1 MHQKGERAITK
12 MRMITMPVNRRG
24 QGTTFQCTTRAD
36 LGDLVARS
44 STQAGR
50 VTNMKMRVVMVMLML
65 TTMKQ
70 EGVTDAVQV
79 SAGSQPGDPGQ
90 NLTNNIIVF

>member
-12 MRMITMPVNRRG
+12 MTMITMPVSRRG
-24 QGTTFQCTTRAD
+24 QGTTFQFTTRAD

-50 VTNMKMRVVMVMLML
+50 VVKMKMRVLMLML

-70 EGVTDAVQV
+70 EGATDAVQV
-79 SAGSQPGDPGQ
+79 SAGSQPGDPGHY
-90 NLTNNIIVF
+90 LTNSIIVF

>member
-1 MHQKGERAITK
+1 
-12 MRMITMPVNRRG
+12 MRMITMPMSRRG
-24 QGTTFQCTTRAD
+24 QGTTSQCTTRAD

-50 VTNMKMRVVMVMLML
+50 VVKMKMRVVMVMVML

-70 EGVTDAVQV
+70 EGAADAVQV
-79 SAGSQPGDPGQ
+79 SAGSQPGDPGHY
-90 NLTNNIIVF
+90 LTNSIIVF

>member
-1 MHQKGERAITK
+1 MT
-12 MRMITMPVNRRG
+12 MITMPVSRRG
-24 QGTTFQCTTRAD
+24 QGTTSQCTTRAD

-50 VTNMKMRVVMVMLML
+50 VVKMKMRVVMVML

-70 EGVTDAVQV
+70 EGATDAVQV
-79 SAGSQPGDPGQ
+79 SAGSQPGDPGHY
-90 NLTNNIIVF
+90 LTNSIIVF

>member
-1 MHQKGERAITK
+1 
-12 MRMITMPVNRRG
+12 MRMITMPMSRRG
-24 QGTTFQCTTRAD
+24 QGTTSQCTTRAD

-50 VTNMKMRVVMVMLML
+50 VTNMKMRVVMVML

-79 SAGSQPGDPGQ
+79 SAGSQPGDPGH

>member
-1 MHQKGERAITK
+1 MT
-12 MRMITMPVNRRG
+12 MITMPMSRRG
-24 QGTTFQCTTRAD
+24 QGTTSQCTTRAD

-50 VTNMKMRVVMVMLML
+50 VVKMKMRVVMLML

-70 EGVTDAVQV
+70 EGATDAVQV
-79 SAGSQPGDPGQ
+79 SAGSQPGDPGHY
-90 NLTNNIIVF
+90 LTNSIIVF

>member
-1 MHQKGERAITK
+1 MT
-12 MRMITMPVNRRG
+12 MITMPLNRRW
-24 QGTTFQCTTRAD
+24 QGTTSQCTTRAD

-50 VTNMKMRVVMVMLML
+50 VVKMKMRVVMVMVMVTV

-70 EGVTDAVQV
+70 EGATDAVQV
-79 SAGSQPGDPGQ
+79 SAGSQPGDPGHY
-90 NLTNNIIVF
+90 LTNSIIVF